1 VDFGPVAEITD
12 LDEFRRRSQDKTL
25 PEFVVREQGDDVV
38 VISPGPVTLLDSLT
52 ARKLA
57 RELLD
62 TADII
67 EGLD

>member
-1 VDFGPVAEITD
+1 VAEITD